1 MEQSD
6 ARARVLISVDE
17 LRQGI
22 GGTDLPQLL
31 DVRWRL
37 GEPVG
42 AGLERYREGH
52 LPGARF
58 LDLEAVLTGPH
69 ADPLQGRHPLPSP
82 EQVADGLAELGIDPD
97 REIVV
102 YDEPGSFAAGRAW
115 WVLRWL
121 GLDVRVLDGGITA
134 WLAAIEE
141 PPTTTPEPPT
151 TIPDDKVSGAS
162 ADETA
167 GVLTRGAVA
176 TLGTEPVEGSGPGF
190 DQHSHR
196 SGPLLETGEP
206 APAEPT
212 QVGPLAP
219 GHLPTLTA
227 DEVAEFDGL
236 LIDVRAP
243 ERYRGEVEPL
253 DPKAGHIPG
262 AVNRPV
268 GAFWEADGTLPAPD
282 RLRELFA
289 LADGEPVAV
298 YCGSGVS
305 AAQELLA
312 LASIGIEA
320 ALYPPSWS
328 GWSSDPDRPV
338 AVGE

>member
-1 MEQSD
+1 MEQVTD
-6 ARARVLISVDE
+6 PRARVLISVA
-17 LRQGI
+17 
-22 GGTDLPQLL
+22 DLAERLDAGDTPQLL

-37 GEPVG
+37 GEPDG
-42 AGLERYREGH
+42 AGLARYREGH

-69 ADPLQGRHPLPSP
+69 GDPLQGRHPLPAP
-82 EQVADGLAELGIDPD
+82 AQVAAGLAELGIDPAQ
-97 REIVV
+97 EIVV

-121 GLDVRVLDGGITA
+121 GLDVRVLDGGLTA
-134 WLAAIEE
+134 WLAAR
-141 PPTTTPEPPT
+141 PEFPMAL
-151 TIPDDKVSGAS
+151 SES
-162 ADETA
+162 AK
-167 GVLTRGAVA
+167 
-176 TLGTEPVEGSGPGF
+176 GSPPGF
-190 DQHSHR
+190 GGRGRGGSV
-196 SGPLLETGEP
+196 GGLLETGDPVP
-206 APAEPT
+206 ASST
-212 QVGPLAP
+212 QIGPLTP

-227 DEVAEFDGL
+227 DEAATFDGL

-243 ERYRGEVEPL
+243 ARYRGEVEPL
-253 DPKAGHIPG
+253 DPRAGHIPG

-282 RLRELFA
+282 RLREL
-289 LADGEPVAV
+289 LDLPEGRPVAA

-305 AAQELLA
+305 AAQTLLA
-312 LASIGIEA
+312 LASLGIEA

-328 GWSSDPDRPV
+328 GWSADPDRPA